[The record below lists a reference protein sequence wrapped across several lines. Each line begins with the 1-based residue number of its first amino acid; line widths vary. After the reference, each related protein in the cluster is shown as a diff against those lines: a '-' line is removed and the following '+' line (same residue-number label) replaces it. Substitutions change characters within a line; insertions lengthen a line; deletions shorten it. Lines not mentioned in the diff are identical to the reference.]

1 MVRAPAYG
9 SSGQVSSPQVYAAVS
24 KKVAPVIR
32 DA

>member
-1 MVRAPAYG
+1 MEGLDHVKVFARIWYIAI
-9 SSGQVSSPQVYAAVS
+9 S